1 MRKIMLLLAMVT
13 LSLSSNAQVKSRIS
27 TRTGVVNQI
36 KAFGRVSYQG
46 LDYYP
51 VGKDSLLVK
60 GEMLQKDSVIIPE
73 VLTIDNKPYKVT
85 GFKPSAFEYNVNI
98 KYVSMPKSIIE
109 IESSA
114 FNGCSRLKEC
124 DMPNVRYIGA
134 YSFVCTDF
142 EKIVFPDSLEYISDN
157 VFSQCSDL
165 IYIELPKNLKRIG
178 DDAFLTCDN
187 LKTVKVHFTEPIE
200 LGSGVFHRVRRN
212 YPIKKITLMV
222 PAGSKKAFEEA
233 DGWKYFNPIVE
244 Y

>member
-1 MRKIMLLLAMVT
+1 
-13 LSLSSNAQVKSRIS
+13 
-27 TRTGVVNQI
+27 
-36 KAFGRVSYQG
+36 
-46 LDYYP
+46 
-51 VGKDSLLVK
+51 
-60 GEMLQKDSVIIPE
+60 
-73 VLTIDNKPYKVT
+73 
-85 GFKPSAFEYNVNI
+85 
-98 KYVSMPKSIIE
+98 
-109 IESSA
+109 
-114 FNGCSRLKEC
+114 
-124 DMPNVRYIGA
+124 MPNVRYIGA

-157 VFSQCSDL
+157 AFSQCSDL